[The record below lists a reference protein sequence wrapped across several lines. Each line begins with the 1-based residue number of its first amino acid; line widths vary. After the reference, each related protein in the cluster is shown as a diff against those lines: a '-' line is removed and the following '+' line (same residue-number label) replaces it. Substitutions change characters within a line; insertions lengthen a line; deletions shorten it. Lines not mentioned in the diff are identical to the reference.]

1 MPDGVE
7 ERGPIATK
15 ARNQGWTRST
25 QAPVLSLSRRVFV
38 FSWLI
43 ILAPSGILLGQTP
56 AGWFGT
62 WKLNVA
68 KSTFGPEPPY
78 KRATRRIETS
88 EGSIT
93 VVDDLVRSRG
103 GILHLEWT
111 GKFDGLDY
119 PVQGVEVVFTNAY
132 RLLND
137 GTCELIQ
144 KMDGEIVATA
154 RLAISPDGK
163 TLTTVTSSKTGSATT
178 IYERP

>member
-1 MPDGVE
+1 MMNAVL
-7 ERGPIATK
+7 AH
-15 ARNQGWTRST
+15 ARLLVDVFWTRSP
-25 QAPVLSLSRRVFV
+25 QAPALSLSRRVFV

-43 ILAPSGILLGQTP
+43 LAPSGILLGQRP
-56 AGWFGT
+56 ASWFGT
-62 WKLNVA
+62 WRLNIA
-68 KSTFGPEPPY
+68 KSTLGPEPPY

-88 EGSIT
+88 QGTIT
-93 VVDDLVRSRG
+93 IVDDLVRSRG

-163 TLTTVTSSKTGSATT
+163 TLTTVTSSKTGSART